1 MTSLGFISAD
11 FISGSQVSLSL
22 PVSFR
27 RRFVRRYRILGEL
40 VSGRKKKRKMRQNDD
55 SHSSSQIVHFQ
66 PFRTPEPPD

>member
-1 MTSLGFISAD
+1 M
-11 FISGSQVSLSL
+11 
-22 PVSFR
+22 
-27 RRFVRRYRILGEL
+27 LGEL

>member
-1 MTSLGFISAD
+1 
-11 FISGSQVSLSL
+11 LSL